1 MEQKQMKEKKM
12 ATESINKRLILASG
26 HGFYE
31 RHSLS
36 TSITWEKRA
45 QKKKTWSTVI
55 LPDIFSIN
63 RMTISAQNVPNLVP
77 NA

>member
-1 MEQKQMKEKKM
+1 M

-31 RHSLS
+31 RHSLF

-45 QKKKTWSTVI
+45 QKKKNMEHSYFAGHF
-55 LPDIFSIN
+55 LN
-63 RMTISAQNVPNLVP
+63 
-77 NA
+77 